1 MIKSAAGGM
10 VNVAL
15 ECTGFESSIRTAI
28 FVSHATKAEG
38 PEEPLVSAGR
48 VRFGWKWRRL
58 SAFGLGP
65 GDGEQKRLVMDR
77 AHRQS
82 LKFGGKCFVIG
93 VGPTDQGVS
102 HSYLIASPTPQ
113 SSRSPTL
120 SLIMSR
126 ADSQYPFGYCSANQ
140 ISLDFLYRYSNQ
152 YPKAIRVVS
161 GGLIDLKPLVT
172 HRFPLNRATEAFEV
186 ASDPSKGAIKVQ
198 ITD

>member
-1 MIKSAAGGM
+1 M
-10 VNVAL
+10 
-15 ECTGFESSIRTAI
+15 T
-28 FVSHATKAEG
+28 
-38 PEEPLVSAGR
+38 
-48 VRFGWKWRRL
+48 
-58 SAFGLGP
+58 
-65 GDGEQKRLVMDR
+65 R
-77 AHRQS
+77 ANAQS

-102 HSYLIASPTPQ
+102 HPHSALHIWSNDHSSFDSLRSFQ
-113 SSRSPTL
+113 SRD
-120 SLIMSR
+120 R

>member
-1 MIKSAAGGM
+1 LRRFSADG
-10 VNVAL
+10 
-15 ECTGFESSIRTAI
+15 
-28 FVSHATKAEG
+28 
-38 PEEPLVSAGR
+38 AGR
-48 VRFGWKWRRL
+48 GEE
-58 SAFGLGP
+58 
-65 GDGEQKRLVMDR
+65 EQKRLMMAR
-77 AHRQS
+77 ANAQS

-102 HSYLIASPTPQ
+102 HSHSTPLHIW
-113 SSRSPTL
+113 SHDYFTFYSRSL
-120 SLIMSR
+120 HSR
-126 ADSQYPFGYCSANQ
+126 GQANSQYPFGYCSANQ

>member
-1 MIKSAAGGM
+1 M
-10 VNVAL
+10 VS
-15 ECTGFESSIRTAI
+15 GQ
-28 FVSHATKAEG
+28 
-38 PEEPLVSAGR
+38 
-48 VRFGWKWRRL
+48 
-58 SAFGLGP
+58 
-65 GDGEQKRLVMDR
+65 GEQSRLVVNR
-77 AHRQS
+77 ANAQS

-102 HSYLIASPTPQ
+102 HPHSITLHIWSHDRYTSYSLRSIH
-113 SSRSPTL
+113 SRN
-120 SLIMSR
+120 R

>member
-1 MIKSAAGGM
+1 M
-10 VNVAL
+10 
-15 ECTGFESSIRTAI
+15 T
-28 FVSHATKAEG
+28 
-38 PEEPLVSAGR
+38 
-48 VRFGWKWRRL
+48 
-58 SAFGLGP
+58 
-65 GDGEQKRLVMDR
+65 R
-77 AHRQS
+77 ANRQS

-102 HSYLIASPTPQ
+102 HPHSIILHFQ
-113 SSRSPTL
+113 SRNHSAFY
-120 SLIMSR
+120 SLKSFQGR
-126 ADSQYPFGYCSANQ
+126 DQANSQYPFGYCSANQ